1 VNIVDL
7 DYPVINWIVKVN
19 YDHLYLGRRALVLV
33 RYKVYV
39 YQAYK
44 LDSQGQLCSPML
56 GEESFSFSK
65 I

>member
-7 DYPVINWIVKVN
+7 GYPVYKPHI
-19 YDHLYLGRRALVLV
+19 HLCLGRRALVLV

-39 YQAYK
+39 YEAYK